1 MLYLFWS
8 LLKIH
13 RFFSITGNC
22 KQKIWLKQPKAA
34 SALDFSYF
42 QHVSKLVTHDKQ
54 EPQTHWFQRVCG
66 SFCFNRTLKSLCSFC
81 CDTNRHQCVSV
92 LHCSGFRIFDV
103 AKVWFSDTLSCSWHQ
118 RLTPTVSLTPNDTI
132 FVGKPYRKKSCSF
145 EVVFQFWR
153 GWLLLWLQRVGV
165 KISLPELVPR
175 LRWCQRLNRE
185 FAA

>member
-1 MLYLFWS
+1 MWMLYYLGTQERAAKYRGVEQLVARRAHNPEVAGS
-8 LLKIH
+8 
-13 RFFSITGNC
+13 S
-22 KQKIWLKQPKAA
+22 PA
-34 SALDFSYF
+34 SA
-42 QHVSKLVTHDKQ
+42 TKQ

-103 AKVWFSDTLSCSWHQ
+103 AKVWFSDTISCSWHQ